1 MIDITDK
8 SNCCG
13 CGACAKKCPKNC
25 ILMNFDDEGFCYPEV
40 NRNLCVHCNL
50 CDSVCPVL
58 NKRKNDKELITSR
71 AFAAYNKNND
81 ELLHSS
87 SGGIFSLLAKQV
99 LINNGVVFGA
109 AYCEDFVVKHVAVKS
124 QEDIAKL
131 RGSKY
136 VQSDIQESYQLAEKF
151 LKENVEVLFSG
162 TPCQIE
168 GLLSYLGDDYKNL
181 ITIDL
186 ICSGVPSPKLW
197 KEYIDYREDKLH
209 SKISQINLRYK
220 KYGWQEYV
228 ALFNYENGKQY
239 TKTRFEDPF
248 MRAFRD
254 GYSLRPSCYNC
265 QFKTVERNS
274 DITLADFWGIETV
287 MPDINNHSGTSM
299 VFVNTEQGERLF
311 SSISNDIISA
321 EVDKQIAVSCNPM
334 MNNSFKKPPM
344 REDFYQFVSN
354 NSFIKATEKYCKIP
368 IKQKL
373 KFKTDALYL
382 RLKERLN
389 NDT

>member
-8 SNCCG
+8 YNCCG
-13 CGACAKKCPKNC
+13 CEACAQKCPKNC
-25 ILMNFDDEGFCYPEV
+25 IQMKFDEEGFCYPKV

-50 CDSVCPVL
+50 CDSVCSVL
-58 NKRKNDKELITSR
+58 NKLKHDKKDTVSR
-71 AFAAYNKNND
+71 TFAAYNKD
-81 ELLHSS
+81 EEELFNSS
-87 SGGIFSLLAKQV
+87 SGGVFSLLAKQ
-99 LINNGVVFGA
+99 IIANNGVVFGA
-109 AYCEDFVVKHVAVKS
+109 AYCEDFVVKHIAIKS
-124 QEDIAKL
+124 QDDLNKL

-136 VQSDIQESYQLAEKF
+136 VQSDMQESYRLAEKL

-168 GLLSYLGDDYKNL
+168 GLLSYLGNDYKNL

-197 KEYIDYREDKLH
+197 KEYIEYREDMLH
-209 SKISQINLRYK
+209 SKTSQINLRYK
-220 KYGWQEYV
+220 KYGWQEYIV
-228 ALFNYENGKQY
+228 FFEYENGKRY
-239 TKTRFEDPF
+239 IKTRFEDPF
-248 MRAFRD
+248 MRAFRN
-254 GYSLRPSCYNC
+254 GFSLRPSCFEC
-265 QFKTVERNS
+265 QFKSTERKA

-287 MPDINNHSGTSM
+287 MPDMNNQAGTSM

-321 EVDKQIAVSCNPM
+321 EIDKQVAVSCNPM

-344 REDFYQFVSN
+344 RDDFYQFVSN
-354 NSFIKATEKYCKIP
+354 KSFIKAVEKYCKIP

-373 KFKTDALYL
+373 KFKTDTLYL
-382 RLKERLN
+382 KLKERYN